1 MAVAEEVAWVNEMSL
16 LDSNHPAWNA
26 ITLLIAGLIAIVV
39 LALRMTFA
47 YNNGFDFEKDTATIF
62 VQVGAFVV
70 AVGGSAAIK
79 RLVGHGSH

>member
-1 MAVAEEVAWVNEMSL
+1 MSL

-26 ITLLIAGLIAIVV
+26 ITLAIAGLIAVGV
-39 LALRMTFA
+39 LALRMAFA

>member
-1 MAVAEEVAWVNEMSL
+1 MAWVNEMSL